1 MSNKR
6 FQVRVQRTYTTFLI
20 VEAPSKE
27 YLDDVINSEDHV
39 EERHLD
45 DFYEVLNNQELKQM
59 DVEINDWETKTFS
72 ERKTDLI
79 ID

>member
-6 FQVRVQRTYTTFLI
+6 FHVIIKRTYTTCLRI
-20 VEAPSKE
+20 EAPSKE
-27 YLDDVINSEDHV
+27 YIDDVINSEDHV
-39 EERHLD
+39 EQIHMD
-45 DFYEVLNNQELKQM
+45 DFWEVLASQELEQM

>member
-6 FQVRVQRTYTTFLI
+6 FQVRVERTYTTFLI
-20 VEAPSKE
+20 IEAPSKE

-39 EERHLD
+39 EQRHLD
-45 DFYEVLNNQELKQM
+45 DFYEVLNNQELEQM
-59 DVEINDWETKTFS
+59 DVEINDWEAK
-72 ERKTDLI
+72 ELVKRKSDLI